1 MIYKIV
7 CPILGFEKI
16 KKIELKKMD
25 ETFAKLTAVEN
36 QNISFTIVNP
46 FSLREY
52 DIVIPD
58 NYQELLKLDD
68 KSEVFL
74 YNIMI
79 LQNPIQN
86 STINFLAPLVFNK
99 TQKLMG
105 QIILDSNKYK
115 NYSIID
121 KISNYL
127 SKS

>member
-25 ETFAKLTAVEN
+25 ETFAKLTTVEN